1 MPPKSKPKIKK
12 VEKKARMEPRRKTQA
27 PRSLPHAP
35 PRISAPRA
43 PPSSLEGKGA
53 IMRRIPALFPSVA
66 PGSTDGGVPAGY
78 ISRPKPYCTMMGDFS
93 NSVRI
98 KVLEPFCYL
107 GIGST
112 TYSYPPYAPAI
123 IMASSVDGSSVGFRA
138 ATSVA
143 LNPFR
148 LPFYTTPGA
157 APSTWFTGF
166 CFPMAAFSQI
176 FSQAFSEFQVSGRMV
191 LHYQPICPTSD
202 LSNFS
207 LIVAPDG
214 AHPLVGVT
222 GNAYLDFPTF
232 STCEV
237 GPNSITF
244 AGWEP
249 WSAEFVIDNAKK
261 FMYQVPVYGG
271 PGTALFPEPDTRDC
285 SFGSMSC
292 AFSGLPGSSGG
303 SVAKGLLY
311 WEVDLLLSGPVPIGN
326 TVSDLSLEKPYTTFA
341 SAYSTLSVPTSVASA
356 STADRWVRLPDDDT
370 SPSPS
375 PQKEE
380 RKASRK

>member
-1 MPPKSKPKIKK
+1 
-12 VEKKARMEPRRKTQA
+12 
-27 PRSLPHAP
+27 
-35 PRISAPRA
+35 
-43 PPSSLEGKGA
+43 
-53 IMRRIPALFPSVA
+53 
-66 PGSTDGGVPAGY
+66 
-78 ISRPKPYCTMMGDFS
+78 MMGDFS

-98 KVLEPFCYL
+98 KVLEPLCYI

-112 TYSYPPYAPAI
+112 SYAFGSYTPALI
-123 IMASSVDGSSVGFRA
+123 ANTSVDGGTTSFRP

-148 LPFYTTPGA
+148 MPFYTTPGS
-157 APSTWFTGF
+157 APSTWYTGF
-166 CFPMAAFSQI
+166 LFPMAAFSQI
-176 FSQAFSEFQVSGRMV
+176 FSQAFSEFQVSGRMT

-207 LIVAPDG
+207 LIVTPDG

-222 GNAYLDFPTF
+222 GNAFLDFPTF

-237 GPNSITF
+237 GPNSIAF

-292 AFSGLPGSSGG
+292 AFSGLPPSSGG
-303 SVAKGLLY
+303 SLAKGLLY
-311 WEVDLLLSGPVPIGN
+311 WEIDLHLSGPIPIAN
-326 TVSDLSLEKPYTTFA
+326 TVSDLSLEKPCTTFA
-341 SAYSTLSVPTSVASA
+341 SAFTTLSVPTSVASA
-356 STADRWVRLPDDDT
+356 PPADRWVRLPDDDI

-380 RKASRK
+380 RKTSRK